1 LKPSVTGKVFEVGW
15 AMKMVRQ
22 TTRSPLALARKAFAV
37 GTAALPTYSSP
48 YSRKDFTQP
57 QLFALLCLKQFLRQD
72 YRGLMA
78 LVAEW
83 SELQA
88 ALRFEEKLPHY
99 STLCYAEAR
108 LATRPQFEQLLA
120 GVFVEAR
127 ALGLNDERVEAA
139 IDATGFESR
148 HCSRYFVERRGSR
161 RHLRDHWPKLTLAC
175 HTQTHLVAGALATLG
190 PSQDSP
196 QFGPVTR
203 QAARHLKPIDRLLAD
218 AGYDGEHNH
227 ALARE
232 RLGIRSTVIALNR
245 RRAGRK
251 WPHSRYR
258 RQMKRRFHRRKYGQ
272 RWQCESVI
280 SRIKRRLGSSLAG
293 RSHASRC
300 RESLLK
306 VITHDLMIVWLHRI
320 STEQDGF

>member
-1 LKPSVTGKVFEVGW
+1 V
-15 AMKMVRQ
+15 VRQ
-22 TTRSPLALARKAFAV
+22 STRSPLALARKALAV
-37 GTAALPTYSSP
+37 GAAALPAYSCP

-57 QLFALLCLKQFLRQD
+57 QLFALLCLKQFLHQD
-72 YRGLMA
+72 YRGLMV
-78 LVAEW
+78 LVGEW
-83 SELQA
+83 SELRS
-88 ALRFEEKLPHY
+88 ALRLKEKLPHY

-108 LATRPQFEQLLA
+108 LATRPQFEKLLA
-120 GVFVEAR
+120 AVFADAR
-127 ALGLNDERVEAA
+127 SLGLRNERAETAV
-139 IDATGFESR
+139 DATGFESR
-148 HCSRYFVERRGSR
+148 HSSRYFVQRRSSR

-175 HTQTHLVAGALATLG
+175 HTQTHLVAGAFATLG

-203 QAARHLKPIDRLLAD
+203 QAARHLGHIDRLLAD

-251 WPHSRYR
+251 WPTSRYR

-272 RWQCESVI
+272 RWQGESVI

-306 VITHDLMIVWLHRI
+306 VITHDLMIVRRHRF
-320 STEQDGF
+320 STEQNDS